1 MFLTFTFT
9 FTKIY
14 VLCEFYERWL
24 VLAISYLKLPT
35 INKLEQINSIKLMTR
50 CRLVFSHFRECKLKH
65 NLQDS
70 VKSVN
75 FRYKI
80 SWTLLYSYLNLL
92 YAFSQNAYHLLK
104 SSGCRFSSCTLLK
117 RLYIFFVHTYRKN
130 SHAKITNS

>member
-35 INKLEQINSIKLMTR
+35 INKLELINCIKLMTR
-50 CRLVFSHFRECKLKH
+50 LRLVFSHFRECKLKH

-92 YAFSQNAYHLLK
+92 YAFGQNVYYLLK

-117 RLYIFFVHTYRKN
+117 LLYIFFVHTYRKN